1 MALSPR
7 ALRSCFPHL
16 PDEILERIFAFGFH
30 LWLQEPWSF
39 LCRSPS
45 EPLLKVEQRTG
56 RFLDLQAE
64 RALLNRLCRQTEH
77 DGCIRGFK
85 FVRSFRWTTFV
96 PLAFRTL
103 SVVPPRAVADDV
115 VVDPAGL
122 KWRPHGWK
130 VYMSKMLQGLV
141 DVDHAARPYPSPYLP
156 ISIHSEHPPIL
167 GTSFGVYRPES
178 AEKWL
183 NDGEGGKFY
192 YRGSNS
198 EASWSSDEDVD
209 WNLEDKAVM
218 EALDESDAG

>member
-1 MALSPR
+1 MQMALSPR

-30 LWLQEPWSF
+30 LWLREPWSF

-45 EPLLKVEQRTG
+45 EPLLKVEQRPG
-56 RFLDLQAE
+56 RFIDLEAE

-115 VVDPAGL
+115 VVAGL

-130 VYMSKMLQGLV
+130 VYMSGLLQGLV

-167 GTSFGVYRPES
+167 GASFGVYRSES
-178 AEKWL
+178 AEAWL
-183 NDGEGGKFY
+183 KDGKGGKFY
-192 YRGSNS
+192 YSGSNS
-198 EASWSSDEDVD
+198 EASWSSDED
-209 WNLEDKAVM
+209 
-218 EALDESDAG
+218 EALDDSDAG